1 MLLDHF
7 VSSITSPTAPIRLTG
22 FCHLFFQL
30 ASAAL
35 IHYVNISTFPE
46 VR

>member
-7 VSSITSPTAPIRLTG
+7 VSSITSPHSTDSLDGVLPP
-22 FCHLFFQL
+22 FFQL

-35 IHYVNISTFPE
+35 IHYVTISTFPE